1 MSIHE
6 HLPRTIRKE
15 LKQVGWSK
23 AAELTKLARSQGQD
37 FDCATWLH
45 KARTMPKEWFKQEV
59 ERELTGDSEPYELV
73 TFKLYKSQLP
83 VVEQALDTAGLM
95 LGSDKSRGYCLEMIC
110 ADFLA
115 GAHLTETQPK
125 VLLNSVSRL
134 FKFLPGEQK
143 HRFLSEVRADVA

>member
-1 MSIHE
+1 MS
-6 HLPRTIRKE
+6 
-15 LKQVGWSK
+15 
-23 AAELTKLARSQGQD
+23 KLARSQGQD

-45 KARTMPKEWFKQEV
+45 KARTMAKEGFKQEV

-95 LGSDKSRGYCLEMIC
+95 LGTGGSRGYCLEMIC

-115 GAHLTETQPK
+115 GVGAHTSNTEM
-125 VLLNSVSRL
+125 LLSGMREVARLLPDQMRNKLCEQLRPAGSR
-134 FKFLPGEQK
+134 
-143 HRFLSEVRADVA
+143 